1 MPLKPKIFL
10 ILKLL
15 LSIAIIIY
23 ILYSYINVDEL
34 FLSLQNINI
43 LILPLL
49 IILPYL
55 TRFTVAYQTK
65 IALLPFQIWI
75 STYNVFKIQL
85 IATLYGIVLPGSIVG
100 GGVSWYLLSKDNGRR
115 AEVASMLVYL
125 RIINLMT
132 LLPLALIGIYLEPQL
147 KSYHLES
154 SVLVLLLLLA
164 FMLVPF
170 FIHPIASRLES
181 WLNILIRLVPVKSLS
196 KRLLEANRNVWNA
209 IKITGRM
216 PISLQT
222 QIIAWSIISQIL
234 AIMAMNLA
242 LITVNIEVPLLT
254 ATWLVA
260 LLTLISMLPITIAG
274 IGVRDFSLIVI
285 LDKFYAI
292 PPELAILL
300 STLLL
305 FINVIFFGAI
315 LGGYYA
321 MTFSSVPK

>member
-1 MPLKPKIFL
+1 MKLKPKIFF
-10 ILKLL
+10 ILKLF
-15 LSIAIIIY
+15 LSSAIIAY
-23 ILYSYINVDEL
+23 VLYNYINIDEFL
-34 FLSLQNINI
+34 LSLQKINI
-43 LILPLL
+43 LVLPLL

-55 TRFTVAYQTK
+55 TRIIIAYQTK

-75 STYNVFKIQL
+75 PTYNIFKIQL

-115 AEVASMLVYL
+115 AEVASILIYL
-125 RIINLMT
+125 RIINLMI
-132 LLPLALIGIYLEPQL
+132 LLPLALIGIYFEPQL

-154 SVLVLLLLLA
+154 AVLVLLLLLT

-170 FIHPIASRLES
+170 FIHTIANQFEA
-181 WLNILIRLVPVKSLS
+181 WLNILLELMPVKSLA

-216 PISLQT
+216 SVSLQT
-222 QIIAWSIISQIL
+222 QIIAWSVISQIL
-234 AIMAMNLA
+234 VIITINLA

-292 PPELAILL
+292 PAEFAILL

-321 MTFSSVPK
+321 VTFTSVSK

>member
-15 LSIAIIIY
+15 LSSTIIAY
-23 ILYSYINVDEL
+23 VLYNYINIDEFL
-34 FLSLQNINI
+34 LSLQQINI
-43 LILPLL
+43 LVLPLL

-55 TRFTVAYQTK
+55 TRFTVAHQTK
-65 IALLPFQIWI
+65 IALLPFQIRI
-75 STYNVFKIQL
+75 PTYHVFKIQL

-115 AEVASMLVYL
+115 AEVASILIYL
-125 RIINLMT
+125 RIINLII
-132 LLPLALIGIYLEPQL
+132 LLPLALIGIYFEPQL

-154 SVLVLLLLLA
+154 AVLVLLLLLA

-216 PISLQT
+216 SISLQT
-222 QIIAWSIISQIL
+222 QIIAWSVISQIL
-234 AIMAMNLA
+234 AIITMNLA

-254 ATWLVA
+254 ATWLLA

-274 IGVRDFSLIVI
+274 IGVRDLSLIVI
-285 LDKFYAI
+285 LDRFYAI
-292 PPELAILL
+292 PAEFAILL

-321 MTFSSVPK
+321 ITYNNINK

>member
-1 MPLKPKIFL
+1 MKLKPKIFF
-10 ILKLL
+10 ILKLF
-15 LSIAIIIY
+15 LSSAIIAY
-23 ILYSYINVDEL
+23 VLYNYINIDKFL
-34 FLSLQNINI
+34 LSLQKINI
-43 LILPLL
+43 LVLPLL

-55 TRFTVAYQTK
+55 TRIIIAYQTK

-75 STYNVFKIQL
+75 PTYNILKIQL

-115 AEVASMLVYL
+115 AEVASMLIYL
-125 RIINLMT
+125 RIINLMV
-132 LLPLALIGIYLEPQL
+132 LLPLALIGIYFEPQL

-154 SVLVLLLLLA
+154 AVLVLLLLLT

-170 FIHPIASRLES
+170 FIHTIANQFEA
-181 WLNILIRLVPVKSLS
+181 WLNILLELMPVKSLA

-209 IKITGRM
+209 IKITGKM
-216 PISLQT
+216 SVSLQT
-222 QIIAWSIISQIL
+222 QIIAWSVISQIL
-234 AIMAMNLA
+234 VIITINLA

-292 PPELAILL
+292 PAEFAILL

-321 MTFSSVPK
+321 VTFTSVSK